1 MPNNHEDHGYVSRNG
16 ELIGE
21 NVGQTLGD
29 LLFGPR
35 DEPEEAETLVT
46 FDLADVSPEGYNIL
60 QRLLGIEPDEEEEAT
75 LADSLRDEITR
86 PRLDVPDGSVVR
98 YVKKFAGVKKRYR
111 FVAIH
116 YGGFWYTSDQ
126 NRRRVAHRDFVQEL
140 SSEEVR
146 EVVLMEDGEQV
157 L

>member
-1 MPNNHEDHGYVSRNG
+1 MPNYEDHNHVSRDG
-16 ELIGE
+16 EPTGE
-21 NVGQTLGD
+21 SVGQTLGD
-29 LLFGPR
+29 ILFGPR
-35 DEPEEAETLVT
+35 EEPEKAETLITV
-46 FDLADVSPEGYNIL
+46 DLSETSPEGYSL
-60 QRLLGIEPDEEEEAT
+60 FQRLLGLSPDEEEEPT

-98 YVKKFAGVKKRYR
+98 YVKVFAGVKKRYR

-126 NRRRVAHRDFVQEL
+126 NRRRVAHRDFIQEL

>member
-1 MPNNHEDHGYVSRNG
+1 MPNYEDHNHVTRDG
-16 ELIGE
+16 EVTDE
-21 NVGQTLGD
+21 SVGQTLSD
-29 LLFGPR
+29 ILFGPL
-35 DEPEEAETLVT
+35 DEQEEDETLITVD
-46 FDLADVSPEGYNIL
+46 FADVSPERYDLL
-60 QRLLGIEPDEEEEAT
+60 QRLLGIEPDKEEEPT

-98 YVKKFAGVKKRYR
+98 YVKRFAGVKKLYR

-126 NRRRVAHRDFVQEL
+126 NRRRVAHRDFIQEL

-146 EVVLMEDGEQV
+146 EVVLMEDGEQI